1 MSAIKIAPSVLSAD
15 FGRLGEQVAEAA
27 GGGADWIH
35 LDVMDGRFVPNL
47 TFGPPVIAALRRF
60 TDLPFDVH
68 VMAREP
74 DSLVPA
80 LVDAGADYVTV
91 HAEAAPHLHR
101 TIALIKERGARA
113 GVALNP
119 ATPVSAVA
127 EVASELDLL
136 VVMSVNPGFGGQA
149 FIPGSLDKIA
159 RARRR
164 LAREGSSAELEV
176 DGGVSAANARAVA
189 EAGASVMVAGS
200 AVFGD
205 PAGVA
210 AAIGAIRAAA
220 RVG

>member
-127 EVASELDLL
+127 EVASDLDLL
-136 VVMSVNPGFGGQA
+136 VVMSVTPGFGGQA

-164 LAREGSSAELEV
+164 LSSEGSRAELEV
-176 DGGVSAANARAVA
+176 DGGVSAANVRAVA
-189 EAGASVMVAGS
+189 EAGASVVVAGS
-200 AVFGD
+200 AVYGD
-205 PAGVA
+205 PAGAA
-210 AAIGAIRAAA
+210 AAIAAIRAA
-220 RVG
+220 VG

>member
-189 EAGASVMVAGS
+189 EAGASVVVAGS
-200 AVFGD
+200 AVYGD

-210 AAIGAIRAAA
+210 AAIGAIRSAA
-220 RVG
+220 G

>member
-1 MSAIKIAPSVLSAD
+1 MSAVKIAPSILSAD

-27 GGGADWIH
+27 RCGADWIH

-47 TFGPPVIAALRRF
+47 TFGPPVVAALRRF

-68 VMAREP
+68 VMAADP
-74 DSLVPA
+74 DSLVPE

-119 ATPVSAVA
+119 ATPVSAAA
-127 EVASELDLL
+127 EVAVDIDLL

-164 LAREGSSAELEV
+164 LSRAGSGAELEV
-176 DGGVSAANARAVA
+176 DGGVSAANVRAVA
-189 EAGASVMVAGS
+189 EAGASVVVAGS
-200 AVFGD
+200 AVYAH

-220 RVG
+220 G